1 MKIDLKNIEDIQQKK
16 KSANFKKTLDQI
28 LNYNIR
34 FSFNKKISDKNKEKL
49 FSELGVMLNSGIDF
63 KSALEIVFSQFKKE
77 REKKVFQK
85 IYNDIIQGDSFGEIL
100 KNSGLFAPYDY
111 YSIIIGEKTGNLD
124 VVLKELGEYYNNK
137 LKQRRKIINAL
148 TYPVFVLFL
157 TILVVFFLKNFL
169 IPMFEDIFQQS
180 NKSLPSITQF
190 VINASAFFNKYFYLI
205 IIAILII
212 IGAILMLR
220 KNKKYK
226 IISSSIILRIPI
238 IGNIVNKIYMNILL
252 KSFSLLLFSKVSLIE
267 SIQLIKEMINFHPF
281 QSALD
286 IIEKDIIQGEPLN
299 EAMQKHK
306 IFNQKIYTLVK
317 IGEEVNKLPEIFNK
331 LSEQNQEDIDQNITT
346 LNSFLEPFL
355 IVFIGGIVAF
365 VLIAMY
371 LPMFQLSSSI
381 F

>member
-157 TILVVFFLKNFL
+157 TILVVFFLMNFL

>member
-1 MKIDLKNIEDIQQKK
+1 
-16 KSANFKKTLDQI
+16 
-28 LNYNIR
+28 
-34 FSFNKKISDKNKEKL
+34 
-49 FSELGVMLNSGIDF
+49 
-63 KSALEIVFSQFKKE
+63 
-77 REKKVFQK
+77 
-85 IYNDIIQGDSFGEIL
+85 
-100 KNSGLFAPYDY
+100 
-111 YSIIIGEKTGNLD
+111 
-124 VVLKELGEYYNNK
+124 
-137 LKQRRKIINAL
+137 
-148 TYPVFVLFL
+148 
-157 TILVVFFLKNFL
+157 
-169 IPMFEDIFQQS
+169 MFEDIFQQS